1 MNLKTYGI
9 EALSTEKLKTDEFSQ
24 LTADTVSALI
34 TFAKEHKQEHLL
46 TTHASRLETA

>member
-9 EALSTEKLKTDEFSQ
+9 ESLATEKLKTDEFSQ

-34 TFAKEHKQEHLL
+34 TFAKEHKQEH
-46 TTHASRLETA
+46 

>member
-9 EALSTEKLKTDEFSQ
+9 ESLATEKLKTDELSQ

-34 TFAKEHKQEHLL
+34 TFAKEHLL

>member
-9 EALSTEKLKTDEFSQ
+9 ESLATEKLKTDEFSQ

-34 TFAKEHKQEHLL
+34 TFAKEHKQEHLF